1 MDYDQSVASQMGAA
15 IMKAATRL
23 LAMVLLGLAAVP
35 TAWADH
41 RYHGPRVGI
50 VIGPYVGPYF
60 GPGWPYRYPPYY
72 YGYGAYP
79 YYYPPVVVERVAPP
93 VYIEQ
98 QQAEPPATGTVPPPI
113 NYWYYCPP
121 TQAYYPY
128 VKECPTGWRK
138 VLPTPPG
145 QQ

>member
-1 MDYDQSVASQMGAA
+1 
-15 IMKAATRL
+15 MKAATRL
-23 LAMVLLGLAAVP
+23 LALVLLGLAAVP
-35 TAWADH
+35 TVWADRGRH
-41 RYHGPRVGI
+41 HGPRVGI
-50 VIGPYVGPYF
+50 VVGPYVGPW
-60 GPGWPYRYPPYY
+60 WPHRYPSYY
-72 YGYGAYP
+72 FGYGAYP
-79 YYYPPVVVERVAPP
+79 YYYPPVVIERSAPP

-98 QQAEPPATGTVPPPI
+98 QQVEPPASGTVPPPI

-145 QQ
+145 QP